1 MSSSAK
7 RRVSVTID
15 AALLD
20 AIDQFSDNRS
30 AVIEA
35 ALRLWQAQQVQDQL
49 RQFYQN
55 RPQSDIQNETT
66 WAQETQDNAI
76 QQWDNDSPWN
86 DRPTR

>member
-15 AALLD
+15 AALVD

-30 AVIEA
+30 AVIEE
-35 ALRLWQAQQVQDQL
+35 ALRLWQAHRIQAQL

-55 RPQSDIQNETT
+55 RSQSDIQEEIN
-66 WAQETQDNAI
+66 WAQETQDLA
-76 QQWDNDSPWN
+76 QQRWDEEGSWKDDPQA
-86 DRPTR
+86 